1 MIIQINTEE
10 CEKHTLT
17 PLELAYLYCLNYNLS
32 LDFDLHSLKELG
44 YIDENDELTPLIKSK
59 LFKINDHLLL
69 FVKIFDTYPFKEG
82 TRIFRPKSIDT
93 ADGKHCLTKYNR
105 YVRANPEIGERI
117 LKGLINEIILRKKGN
132 SMEFFQD
139 IKTWFNQMTWEKYAD
154 LDLVTEVVEKTKV
167 I

>member
-1 MIIQINTEE
+1 MILQINTDD

-17 PLELAYLYCLNYNLS
+17 PLELAYIYCLNYNLS

-59 LFKINDHLLL
+59 LFKINDHLLV

-93 ADGKHCLTKYNR
+93 SDGKYCLIKYNK
-105 YVRANPEIGERI
+105 YVKGDPKIGERI
-117 LKGLINEIILRKKGN
+117 LKGLINEIALRKKGG
-132 SMEFFQD
+132 SISFFQD

-154 LDLVTEVVEKTKV
+154 LDLVTEEVNYGKDV
-167 I
+167 